1 LFLLRLPPQKNQP
14 SYSCFS
20 RRSREKQEHLLF
32 DFLQKKSNNKTA
44 NHYILLGEAGQYSSP
59 LFDFCK
65 KIKQQNSQSLHIA
78 WQSRVIF
85 ISVV

>member
-1 LFLLRLPPQKNQP
+1 LFLFFPAQP
-14 SYSCFS
+14 
-20 RRSREKQEHLLF
+20 EKYEP
-32 DFLQKKSNNKTA
+32 
-44 NHYILLGEAGQYSSP
+44 P

-78 WQSRVIF
+78 WQSRAIF